1 MSKLTE
7 SSLIETM
14 RKSYY
19 SRLLEVLGESDV
31 RDRHGNIVIQP
42 GLKVRHKDSQFEYTV
57 ASVKEDGDKVVITLQ
72 SPEAARFYP
81 AAAEEV
87 LGEEAPISP
96 VSQEE
101 EAQDQEVMPTAYDD
115 SEVEIFVVDEK
126 EFEKDYEV
134 K

>member
-1 MSKLTE
+1 MTKLSE
-7 SSLIETM
+7 GALIEAM

-19 SRLLEVLGESDV
+19 SRILEVLGESDV

-57 ASVKEDGDKVVITLQ
+57 ASVQEDGDKVVITLQ
-72 SPEAARFYP
+72 NPEAARFYP
-81 AAAEEV
+81 APNEEV
-87 LGEEAPISP
+87 LGEESPISP
-96 VSQEE
+96 VSQEDV
-101 EAQDQEVMPTAYDD
+101 AVSSDTMASGYDD